1 MMFKKLTFVISAVVP
16 LALVACTALSTSGT
30 AGGTTPAVS
39 SASVPTATDVQ
50 QSVPD
55 GAPQDGNTFVH
66 SPEPGFDPD
75 SLSEAP

>member
-1 MMFKKLTFVISAVVP
+1 MTFNKLTFVIAVAAP
-16 LALVACTALSTSGT
+16 LALGACTAVSTSDT
-30 AGGTTPAVS
+30 AGGTPAAS

-50 QSVPD
+50 QSGPD

-75 SLSEAP
+75 SISEAP

>member
-16 LALVACTALSTSGT
+16 FALGACATLSTSGT
-30 AGGTTPAVS
+30 AGGTTSAVPG
-39 SASVPTATDVQ
+39 ASGPTATDVL

-66 SPEPGFDPD
+66 SPEPGFNPD
-75 SLSEAP
+75 SLLEAP